1 MEVDIIKQRIGIA
14 SSVTVDDYDIDLYVQ
29 DCIMDMRDSGVPEE
43 TLAREDSRVVTAV
56 TLYVKAH
63 IGNDRSDTS
72 RYLSLYRQ
80 KVSRLI
86 LDE

>member
-14 SSVTVDDYDIDLYVQ
+14 SSVTVYDYDIDLYMW

-43 TLAREDSRVVTAV
+43 TLAREDPRVVTAV

>member
-14 SSVTVDDYDIDLYVQ
+14 SSVTVYDYDIDLYVR

-43 TLAREDSRVVTAV
+43 TLAREDPRVVTAV

-72 RYLSLYRQ
+72 RYLSLSRQ
-80 KVSRLI
+80 KVSRLL

>member
-14 SSVTVDDYDIDLYVQ
+14 SSVTVYDYDIDLYVQ

-43 TLAREDSRVVTAV
+43 TLA
-56 TLYVKAH
+56 
-63 IGNDRSDTS
+63 S

>member
-14 SSVTVDDYDIDLYVQ
+14 SSVTAYDYDIDLYVR
-29 DCIMDMRDSGVPEE
+29 DCIMDMRDSGVPEK
-43 TLAREDSRVVTAV
+43 TLAREDPRVVTAV
-56 TLYVKAH
+56 TLYVKTH

>member
-14 SSVTVDDYDIDLYVQ
+14 SSVTVYDYDIDLYVR
-29 DCIMDMRDSGVPEE
+29 DCIMDMRDSGVLEE
-43 TLAREDSRVVTAV
+43 TLAREDPRVVTAV

>member
-14 SSVTVDDYDIDLYVQ
+14 SFVTVYDYDIDLYVR

-43 TLAREDSRVVTAV
+43 TLAREDPRVVTAV

-63 IGNDRSDTS
+63 IGNDRSDTN

>member
-14 SSVTVDDYDIDLYVQ
+14 SSVTVYDYDIDLYVQ

-63 IGNDRSDTS
+63 IGNDRIYTS

-80 KVSRLI
+80 KVYRLI

>member
-14 SSVTVDDYDIDLYVQ
+14 SSVTVYDYDIDLYVR

-43 TLAREDSRVVTAV
+43 TLAREDPRVVTAV

-72 RYLSLYRQ
+72 RYLSLHRQ

>member
-14 SSVTVDDYDIDLYVQ
+14 SSVTVYDYDIDLYVQ
-29 DCIMDMRDSGVPEE
+29 DCIMYMRDSGVPEE

>member
-14 SSVTVDDYDIDLYVQ
+14 SSVTVYDYDIDLYVQ

-43 TLAREDSRVVTAV
+43 TLAREDSRVVTVV

>member
-14 SSVTVDDYDIDLYVQ
+14 SSVTVYDYDIDLYVR

-43 TLAREDSRVVTAV
+43 TLAREDPRVVTAV

-63 IGNDRSDTS
+63 IGNDRSDKS

>member
-14 SSVTVDDYDIDLYVQ
+14 SSVTVYDYDIDLYVQ

-63 IGNDRSDTS
+63 IGND
-72 RYLSLYRQ
+72 
-80 KVSRLI
+80 KPILI
-86 LDE
+86 IIPAKSIQINFG

>member
-14 SSVTVDDYDIDLYVQ
+14 SSVTVYDYDIDLYVR
-29 DCIMDMRDSGVPEE
+29 DCIMDMRDSGVSEE
-43 TLAREDSRVVTAV
+43 TLAREDPRVVTAV

>member
-14 SSVTVDDYDIDLYVQ
+14 SSVTVYDYDIDLYVQ
-29 DCIMDMRDSGVPEE
+29 DCIMDMRDSGVSEE

>member
-1 MEVDIIKQRIGIA
+1 
-14 SSVTVDDYDIDLYVQ
+14 
-29 DCIMDMRDSGVPEE
+29 MDMRDSGVPEE
-43 TLAREDSRVVTAV
+43 TLAREDPRVVTAV

-72 RYLSLYRQ
+72 QYLSLYRQ